1 MTLTDQRIPAEGMG
15 TGEAPALPKGAAGK
29 NGWTIVLISIGI
41 NLIACCLLIP
51 QADENRQQL
60 YECEKLSVDLGHV
73 KKQSQ
78 MNEEFIKQMNEDPA
92 LAERLAQR
100 QLHLIRKGM
109 TVLEMPGVLVSEGD
123 RSPFV
128 LVSVSRPPPMPACPK
143 IGGKLAE
150 VFRDSRNR
158 LYLIGGGLMLVAT
171 GLVLGSTPKADGAV

>member
-1 MTLTDQRIPAEGMG
+1 MTLTDQRIRAEGMG
-15 TGEAPALPKGAAGK
+15 SGEAPALAKGASGK
-29 NGWTIVLISIGI
+29 NGWTIVLMSIGI
-41 NLIACCLLIP
+41 SLIAWCLLIP

-60 YECEKLSVDLGHV
+60 YECEKLRVDLGHV

-78 MNEEFIKQMNEDPA
+78 MNEEFIKQINEDPA

-109 TVLEMPGVLVSEGD
+109 TVLELPGVSASEGD

-128 LVSVSRPPPMPACPK
+128 LVSVSRPPPMAECPK

-150 VFRDSRNR
+150 LCRDSRNR
-158 LYLIGGGLMLVAT
+158 LYMIGGGLMLMAT
-171 GLVLGSTPKADGAV
+171 GLILGHTANADGAV